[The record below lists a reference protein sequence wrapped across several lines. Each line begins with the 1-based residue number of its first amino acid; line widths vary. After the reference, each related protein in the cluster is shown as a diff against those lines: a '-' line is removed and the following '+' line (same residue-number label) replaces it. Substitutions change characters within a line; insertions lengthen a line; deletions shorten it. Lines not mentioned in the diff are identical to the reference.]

1 MGVPRIALEPAGQ
14 RSWLAGAITR
24 GGGEVVGPEDAEGVV
39 WASTGKASALATLLA
54 DHPGI
59 RWVQLPWAGI
69 EPFADVLDDDHT
81 WTCGKGVYAEPVAEH
96 ALMLGLAGLRG
107 LDRYARATTWE
118 DQHGTNLLGAA
129 VTIVGGGGIAESLL
143 RLLGPFE
150 AEVTVLRRTPV
161 PMAGAAQVLPS
172 SALHDALPGSTLV
185 VLALPLV
192 PSTVGLIGAAELAL
206 MDPHAWLVNVARG
219 AHVVTD
225 DLVDA
230 LRSGTIGGAAL
241 DVTDPEPLPDGH
253 PLWSAP
259 NCLITPHTGNTAEMA
274 TPLLSAR
281 ITANVSRFAAG
292 EPLIGLVDPALG
304 Y

>member
-1 MGVPRIALEPAGQ
+1 
-14 RSWLAGAITR
+14 
-24 GGGEVVGPEDAEGVV
+24 
-39 WASTGKASALATLLA
+39 
-54 DHPGI
+54 
-59 RWVQLPWAGI
+59 
-69 EPFADVLDDDHT
+69 
-81 WTCGKGVYAEPVAEH
+81 VAEH

-107 LDRYARATTWE
+107 LDRYARARSWE
-118 DQHGTNLLGAA
+118 AQRGTNLLGGA

-150 AEVTVLRRTPV
+150 ADVTVLRRTPE
-161 PMAGAAQVLPS
+161 PMAGAARVLPPE
-172 SALHDALPGSTLV
+172 ALHEVLPGATLV
-185 VLALPLV
+185 VLALPLI
-192 PSTVGLIGAAELAL
+192 PSTSGLIGARELAL
-206 MDPHAWLVNVARG
+206 LDPHAWLVNVARG

-230 LRSGTIGGAAL
+230 LRAGTIGGAAL

-253 PLWSAP
+253 PLWSLP

-281 ITANVSRFAAG
+281 ITANVARFAAG
-292 EPLIGLVDPALG
+292 EPLIGLVDPVLG